1 MLQALQLEAKK
12 RPRQGNKLAR
22 ASLPPSTSPE
32 PSSAAAFVF
41 EAAEASS
48 QLLYMHDD
56 LQGINFLIDTGAAV
70 SLYPHQSAKPV
81 GPRRL

>member
-12 RPRQGNKLAR
+12 RPRQGKKLAR

-56 LQGINFLIDTGAAV
+56 LQGINFLMDAGAAV

-81 GPRRL
+81 GPRHL